1 MWELYYMSYLRRG
14 GCCIVL
20 HLSSFAYIYL
30 QFLLLEPFT
39 MPSNYC
45 TITLGLQKGGIYMFK
60 DFKEFAMK
68 GNVLDLATG
77 VIIGGAFGKIITSLV
92 NDMIMPLIGLLLGGK
107 SFAARQFLLR
117 PGQGEQED
125 LILNYG
131 MFIQS
136 VVDFLIVAF
145 SIFLFIRLI
154 TKLKDLKPKEEVIEV
169 AEEEP
174 EPTNEEVLLG
184 EIRDLLKSQ

>member
-1 MWELYYMSYLRRG
+1 
-14 GCCIVL
+14 
-20 HLSSFAYIYL
+20 
-30 QFLLLEPFT
+30 
-39 MPSNYC
+39 MPSNCC
-45 TITLGLQKGGIYMFK
+45 TITLSLYKGGIYMFK

-107 SFAARQFLLR
+107 SFAARQLLLR

-154 TKLKDLKPKEEVIEV
+154 TKLKDLKPEKEAIEV
-169 AEEEP
+169 VEEEP

-184 EIRDLLKSQ
+184 EIRDLLKNQ